1 MKRLLFV
8 VCGLL
13 AVTSLFAAGKKE
25 ATAAPAPSA
34 PGPFGRYDPPLA
46 VTTVAVVS
54 DALKFVPGED
64 ISNNMWVKLLK
75 DQLGLTVTYD
85 WTAATQDQYDSKL
98 NVNIAAAKIPD
109 VINVNK
115 NQLARLVQT
124 DLINKDVGAIYE
136 KYSSP
141 ELKQFI
147 TQEGSYTLDSATF
160 NGKLAAFPDSA
171 SSMDWANI
179 LWLRQDWLDKLHLKA
194 PTTVD
199 EFNKLVDAFTT
210 QDPDGTGAT
219 DYVGIALSKE
229 LYNMGEADFV
239 GFANMFH
246 AYPTIW
252 VKDPASGQLVY
263 GSYQPAMKTALSAAQ
278 KLYLAGKFDKEF
290 AVKDNTK
297 EAELISAGKTGIE
310 FGQQWNPLWPL
321 QSSKDNNPKADWT
334 PYPVPSVDSTPATP
348 QEQLGTSDYY
358 VVRKGLAN
366 PEVVVK
372 VQNMYAKMLRS
383 PSVDE
388 FKYIMYDD
396 AAGVHFQPFF
406 YCPFRAWPSDK
417 NLVNYRAV
425 TAAFKSGDASK
436 LIPEQ
441 LSIYHTMTAYKNGNN
456 SSWGMTTINKEN
468 GSYKVIGDYYDKG
481 MLLLNAFYG
490 ADTPSMTT
498 QKAALDKLEI
508 ETFTKII
515 MGDSIDNFDSFVKK
529 AMSLGG
535 TEIQKEVNAWYA
547 AQKK

>member
-1 MKRLLFV
+1 MQRYLAI

-13 AVTSLFAAGKKE
+13 VVASVFAGGTKEAAG
-25 ATAAPAPSA
+25 AAVPSA
-34 PGPFGRYDPPLA
+34 PGPFGKYDPGLT
-46 VTTVAVVS
+46 VNTVAVVS

-64 ISNNMWVKLLK
+64 INHNMWVKLFK
-75 DQLGLTVTYD
+75 DQMNLSFNYE

-98 NVNIAAAKIPD
+98 NVNIAAGNIPD
-109 VINVNK
+109 VFDVNK
-115 NQLARLVQT
+115 TQLARLVQAGLINADLKPVYDKYAT
-124 DLINKDVGAIYE
+124 DL
-136 KYSSP
+136 
-141 ELKQFI
+141 LKTFI
-147 TQEGSYTLDSATF
+147 TQEGPYTLSSATF
-160 NGKLAAFPDSA
+160 NGKLAATPQSA

-179 LWLRQDWLDKLHLKA
+179 MWLRQDWLDKLHLKA
-194 PTTVD
+194 PTTYDDFVKMV
-199 EFNKLVDAFTT
+199 NAFTT
-210 QDPDGTGAT
+210 QDPDGTGAS

-229 LYNMGEADFV
+229 LFNMGEADFV

-252 VKDPASGQLVY
+252 VKDSSGQLVY
-263 GSYQPAMKTALSAAQ
+263 GSYQPAMKAALLAAQ
-278 KLYLAGKFDKEF
+278 KLYAAGKFDKEF

-321 QSSKDNNPKADWT
+321 QSSVDNNPKADWT
-334 PYPVPSVDSTPATP
+334 PYPVPSVDSTPAML

-358 VVRKGLAN
+358 VVRKGFGN
-366 PEVVVK
+366 PEAVFK

-383 PSVDE
+383 PVMDE

-396 AAGVHFQPFF
+396 NAGVHFQPFF

-417 NLVNYRAV
+417 NLVNMRAV
-425 TAAFKSGDASK
+425 TAAFKTGDTSK

-441 LSIYHTMTAYKNGNN
+441 VSIYNTMTAYKNGNR
-456 SSWGMTTINKEN
+456 SSWGMTTINKPD
-468 GSYKVIGDYYDKG
+468 GSYKVIGDYYDNNG
-481 MLLLNAFYG
+481 LLLNAFYG
-490 ADTPSMTT
+490 ADTPTMTK
-498 QKAALDKLEI
+498 QKAALDKLEV

-515 MGDSIDNFDSFVKK
+515 MGDPIDSFDSFVKQ

-535 TEIQKEVNAWYA
+535 ADIQKEVNAWYA